1 MPVDRNLITVAL
13 TVLALG
19 GIAMFDIIPGAGFT
33 AGAVLIAAG
42 AMLFISGFMEAGLRF
57 SRRSP

>member
-1 MPVDRNLITVAL
+1 MDRNITAVAA

-33 AGAVLIAAG
+33 AGTVLLAAG
-42 AMLFISGFMEAGLRF
+42 AMLFVSQLVEVGLQF
-57 SRRSP
+57 SRRLP